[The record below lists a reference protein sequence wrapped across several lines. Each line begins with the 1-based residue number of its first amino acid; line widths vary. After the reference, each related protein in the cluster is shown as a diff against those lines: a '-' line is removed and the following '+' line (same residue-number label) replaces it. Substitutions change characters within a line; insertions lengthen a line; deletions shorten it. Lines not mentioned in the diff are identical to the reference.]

1 MFYIRFFTIWNIKL
15 HISLTSAK
23 SCAFCTSNGVRWGTM
38 KQSQQLLYLLFLSL
52 PTGNYMFKVNNRNPR
67 TRCEICS
74 KLTIKTPERR
84 QWRRSGVV
92 IVNFER
98 ISPLPVFL
106 LLTLSG
112 HMPAE
117 LCFCLLIF
125 FIYEKNVVRSVKKTL
140 ICLNV
145 SFLKIFD
152 YVGESVNPPK

>member
-1 MFYIRFFTIWNIKL
+1 
-15 HISLTSAK
+15 
-23 SCAFCTSNGVRWGTM
+23 
-38 KQSQQLLYLLFLSL
+38 
-52 PTGNYMFKVNNRNPR
+52 MFKYGQKYV
-67 TRCEICS
+67 
-74 KLTIKTPERR
+74 